1 MTQIWLVRH
10 ASYAMVDRGLGGR
23 ADHAL
28 DGAGESQAARLAGYF
43 GGRDIA
49 AVIASPVRRATLTA
63 APIARGLGL
72 AVTVD
77 GGFTEIDFGAWSG
90 RGFDELAHEPDWR
103 TWNEFRSTAPAA
115 DGETMLAVQSRAMAA
130 LRVLATG
137 ANTGLGELVVV
148 SHGDVIKSV
157 LAHCLGAP
165 LDLMHRIEIDTAS
178 ISRIALHPRGVRVMG
193 INARA

>member
-10 ASYAMVDRGLGGR
+10 ASYAMSGHGLGGR

-28 DGAGESQAARLAGYF
+28 DGAGEAQAARLADYF
-43 GGRDIA
+43 GGRDVA

-63 APIARGLGL
+63 APIALALGL
-72 AVTVD
+72 AVTTD
-77 GGFTEIDFGAWSG
+77 TGFTEIDFGAWSQ
-90 RGFDELAHEPDWR
+90 RGFDELGPEPDWR
-103 TWNEFRSTAPAA
+103 NWNEFRSTAPAA
-115 DGETMLAVQSRAMAA
+115 DGETMLAVQSRAVAA
-130 LRVLATG
+130 LRALANG
-137 ANTGLGELVVV
+137 ASVGIGEVVVV

-178 ISRIALHPRGVRVMG
+178 ISRIALHPRGVRVLG

>member
-10 ASYAMVDRGLGGR
+10 ASYAMAGHGLGGR

-28 DGAGESQAARLAGYF
+28 DGAGEAQAARLAGYF
-43 GGRDIA
+43 GDRDIA
-49 AVIASPVRRATLTA
+49 AVVASPVRRATLTA
-63 APIARGLGL
+63 APIAQALGL
-72 AVTVD
+72 AVTIDAGV
-77 GGFTEIDFGAWSG
+77 TEIDFGAWSQ
-90 RGFDELAHEPDWR
+90 RGFDELGHEPDWR
-103 TWNEFRSTAPAA
+103 NWNEFRSTAPAA
-115 DGETMLAVQSRAMAA
+115 DGETMLAVQSRAVAA
-130 LRVLATG
+130 LRALATG
-137 ANTGLGELVVV
+137 PGEVVVV

-178 ISRIALHPRGVRVMG
+178 ISRIALHARGVRVLG

>member
-28 DGAGESQAARLAGYF
+28 DGAGDAQAARLAGYF

-49 AVIASPVRRATLTA
+49 AVVASPVRRATLTA
-63 APIARGLGL
+63 APIALALGL
-72 AVTVD
+72 AVTIDAGV
-77 GGFTEIDFGAWSG
+77 TEIDFGAWSQ

-103 TWNEFRSTAPAA
+103 SWNEFRSTAPAA
-115 DGETMLAVQSRAMAA
+115 DGETMLAVQSRAVAA
-130 LRVLATG
+130 LRALATG
-137 ANTGLGELVVV
+137 PGEVVVV

-178 ISRIALHPRGVRVMG
+178 ISRIALHPRGVRVLG

>member
-28 DGAGESQAARLAGYF
+28 DGAGEAQAARLAGYF

-49 AVIASPVRRATLTA
+49 AVIASPIRRATLTA
-63 APIARGLGL
+63 APIALALGL
-72 AVTVD
+72 AVTIDAGV
-77 GGFTEIDFGAWSG
+77 TEIDFGAWSG
-90 RGFDELAHEPDWR
+90 RGFDELATEPDWR
-103 TWNEFRSTAPAA
+103 SWNEFRSTAPAA
-115 DGETMLAVQSRAMAA
+115 DGETMLAVQSRAVAA
-130 LRVLATG
+130 LRALATG
-137 ANTGLGELVVV
+137 PGEVVVV

-178 ISRIALHPRGVRVMG
+178 ISRIALHPRGVRVLG